1 MSKDIQAVF
10 QDLMLGELGELER
23 QRKIFS
29 SSFRTIMWF
38 FILLLAGWTSF
49 FLFTLTSMEEDWM
62 LFVPIPVIAVAGGVW
77 LGVKYSRFHAPY
89 KEAFKAKVIPAL
101 VKCVDD
107 RLQYHPEHGLISD
120 YTASKLFMRSYDR
133 YKAED
138 TITATYEKTR
148 FSFGEVFTEYKTT
161 STDSKGNRRESW
173 HTIFRGLFFVGDFNK
188 NFNGETIIDQDN
200 MERIFGKLG
209 RTFQQWNGDRAG
221 DLIRLENPEFEK
233 RFAVY
238 STDEQECRYILTPS
252 LMERILKINERSGRK
267 ICMSFRNNKVYL
279 AYSIDE
285 DLFEPKVF
293 RQTLK
298 VEDAEFLT
306 KVIDMMSD
314 IVEDLNLNTR
324 IWTKE

>member
-1 MSKDIQAVF
+1 MAKDFQVVF
-10 QDLMLGELGELER
+10 QELMLGELGELER
-23 QRKIFS
+23 QRKAFAR
-29 SSFRTIMWF
+29 SFRTILWI
-38 FILLLAGWTSF
+38 FILLLGGWTAF
-49 FLFTLTSMEEDWM
+49 FLLEVADMNEGWM
-62 LFVPIPVIAVAGGVW
+62 LFVPLAVILIVGGVW
-77 LGVKYSRFHAPY
+77 LGIKYSNFHGPY
-89 KEAFKAKVIPAL
+89 KQAFKAKVIPAL

-107 RLQYHPEHGLISD
+107 RLEYNPQRGLISE

-133 YKAED
+133 HKSED
-138 TITATYEKTR
+138 TITATFEKTR

-161 STDSKGNRRESW
+161 STDSKGNRRETW
-173 HTIFRGLFFVGDFNK
+173 HTIFRGLLFVGDFNK
-188 NFNGETIIDQDN
+188 NFMGETIIDQDN

-209 RTFQQWNGDRAG
+209 RKFQQWNGDRAG

-233 RFAVY
+233 RFAIY

-267 ICMSFRNNKVYL
+267 ICMSFLNNKVYL
-279 AYSIDE
+279 AYSINE
-285 DLFEPKVF
+285 DLFEPSVF

-298 VEDAEFLT
+298 EQDAEFLT

-324 IWTKE
+324 IWTKA